1 MLLISY
7 KLVLFVVQEN
17 IMTFVFL
24 GNCFTTFID
33 NKIGHIH
40 ATVYI
45 LIHNSI
51 KPLSVWRSSSI
62 RICIE
67 ELPK

>member
-45 LIHNSI
+45 LIH
-51 KPLSVWRSSSI
+51 KPSLRAAKTVI
-62 RICIE
+62 LKAVI
-67 ELPK
+67 